1 MQINTNGDHMIDL
14 NEWMKFTNTHKRIMV
29 PLIKAQSNLKQRVMG
44 RFDSISFES
53 FQLKRPA
60 DCFQF

>member
-1 MQINTNGDHMIDL
+1 MIDL

-44 RFDSISFES
+44 RLYSNSFEPIT
-53 FQLKRPA
+53 QLPIEHLLTFLFA
-60 DCFQF
+60 YLFNY